1 MKKILERTRPIP
13 QRRVGIMGGTFDPI
27 HFGHLVAA
35 EEAYFSLGLSEVFFV
50 PTGNP
55 PHKNSQRVSSAED
68 RYQMTL
74 LATLDNPHFK
84 LTRLEIDRQG
94 SSHTIDTLREMRHWY
109 PPGSVSFY
117 FITGLDAVL
126 DILSWK
132 EPFKIVEQANIVAVS
147 RPGYSSGKL
156 DELPSQIREAI
167 IPLEIPLLSIS
178 STEIR
183 QRVTEGRS
191 IRYFLPWT
199 VEHYIYKKALYSL
212 SGW

>member
-1 MKKILERTRPIP
+1 
-13 QRRVGIMGGTFDPI
+13 MGGTFDPI
-27 HFGHLVAA
+27 HYGHLVAA
-35 EEAYFSLGLSEVFFV
+35 EEAYFSLGFSEVYFV

-55 PHKNSQRVSSAED
+55 PHKNMQRVSPAED

-94 SSHTIDTLREMRHWY
+94 SSHTVDTLREMRHWY
-109 PPGSVSFY
+109 PPGSVSFF

-132 EPFKIVEQANIVAVS
+132 EPYKIVELARIVAVS

-156 DELPSQIREAI
+156 DELPDKIREAI

-183 QRVTEGRS
+183 QRVSEGRS

-199 VEHYIYKKALYSL
+199 VEHYIYKKTLYSL

>member
-1 MKKILERTRPIP
+1 
-13 QRRVGIMGGTFDPI
+13 MGGTFDPI

-55 PHKNSQRVSSAED
+55 PHKNRQRVSPAED

-94 SSHTIDTLREMRHWY
+94 SSHTVDTLREMRHWY

-126 DILSWK
+126 DILTWK
-132 EPFKIVEQANIVAVS
+132 EPFHIVELANIVAVS
-147 RPGYSSGKL
+147 RPGFSSGKL
-156 DELPSQIREAI
+156 DELPSQIRKAI

-178 STEIR
+178 STGIR